1 MKTLIKIVIAIV
13 LLTAAFQA
21 ARAAMANYQF
31 EDAVH
36 EGLLFNP
43 RASESEIVDM
53 VLKTALEYDLPVEAN
68 NVTVREARQDLIVEI
83 TYTTKVD
90 LVPGIYS
97 TEFTFHPNTSTK
109 FFTGSR
115 R

>member
-1 MKTLIKIVIAIV
+1 MKTLIKIVIAFV
-13 LLTAAFQA
+13 MLTAAFQA
-21 ARAAMANYQF
+21 GRAALANYQF

-53 VLKTALEYDLPVEAN
+53 VLKAAQEYDLPVEASG
-68 NVTVREARQDLIVEI
+68 VTVRESRQDLIVEI
-83 TYTTKVD
+83 TYTTAIN

-97 TEFTFHPNTSTK
+97 HDFTFHPNTSTK

>member
-1 MKTLIKIVIAIV
+1 MKTLFKIVLAIV
-13 LLTAAFQA
+13 VITAAFQG
-21 ARAAMANYQF
+21 ARAALANYQF

-43 RASESEIVDM
+43 RASESEIIDM
-53 VLKTALEYDLPVEAN
+53 VLKTALEYDLPVEAR

-83 TYTTKVD
+83 TYTTQIN
-90 LVPGIYS
+90 LVPGVYAMD
-97 TEFTFHPNTSTK
+97 FTFHPNTSTK
-109 FFTGSR
+109 FFTGTR